1 MTKFLYS
8 CILIFLSSLLLK
20 GQIMWQFNTDSVIT
34 WHYEDGDEFNGT
46 EINKTAW
53 SDWYGWGRSIS
64 SNKEQQYYSKFHNHY
79 LKNGVLILT
88 AKREDVAERYVDW
101 MNDNDSI
108 FEGKTYQGPN
118 KRQFTYTAG
127 MLQSTRDY
135 QYGCFEIKF
144 RIPDEKGFWPAFWLY
159 GGTPNEEIDW
169 MELKTERP
177 NQIHV
182 GRHCQNK
189 KDNYFRVG
197 LKKRAW
203 GDWVKF
209 KGSLNSGYNIV
220 SGIWN
225 GNSLRYYLNGECI
238 AIAEVDM
245 QIPKKLVVNIA
256 VSSDKGSY
264 SPGPRKDFK
273 DSVNFEVDY
282 VRVWNRSEYSGKRAG
297 KQPKVKEP
305 VIGTLPIEKSSRI
318 SKSKLHY
325 GKKEMHVTEGFFA
338 SIMPQHHF
346 KYQLSVSG
354 KNIPKNG
361 VVLLKDAS
369 GNLISETPLTYGVT
383 TFDLYP
389 YQGADLQFIVKAFD
403 KERVYDF
410 TVN

>member
-1 MTKFLYS
+1 MIKYWYS
-8 CILIFLSSLLLK
+8 FILVSTLSFVNS
-20 GQIMWQFNTDSVIT
+20 QILWQFNKDSIIT

-46 EINKTAW
+46 EINKTQW

-64 SNKEQQYYSKFHNHY
+64 ANKEQQYYSKYKNHF
-79 LKNGVLILT
+79 LKNGILSLS
-88 AKREDVAERYVDW
+88 AKREDVYERYVDW
-101 MNDNDSI
+101 MGDNDSI
-108 FEGKTYQGPN
+108 FENKRYQGPN

-127 MLQSTRDY
+127 LLQSIRDY

-209 KGSLNSGYNIV
+209 EGSLNQGFNVIT
-220 SGIWN
+220 GIWN
-225 GNSLRYYLNGECI
+225 ADGLRYYLNGECI
-238 AIAEVDM
+238 AVSKVNM

-264 SPGPRKDFK
+264 SPGPNKTFK

-282 VRVWNRSEYSGKRAG
+282 IRVWNRSEYSGKRAG
-297 KQPKVKEP
+297 KNPMAQEP
-305 VIGTLPIEKSSRI
+305 LTGPVPVEKTKRI

-325 GKKEMHVTEGFFA
+325 GAKTLHENEGFFV
-338 SIMPQHHF
+338 SLMPQKGY
-346 KYQLSVSG
+346 KYQLSVLG
-354 KNIPKNG
+354 KKIPADGSVILKNQNG
-361 VVLLKDAS
+361 DIISHSKLIYGITTYDLLALQGSD
-369 GNLISETPLTYGVT
+369 LTLMIKAYG
-383 TFDLYP
+383 
-389 YQGADLQFIVKAFD
+389 
-403 KERVYDF
+403 KEILYDF
-410 TVN
+410 SVH